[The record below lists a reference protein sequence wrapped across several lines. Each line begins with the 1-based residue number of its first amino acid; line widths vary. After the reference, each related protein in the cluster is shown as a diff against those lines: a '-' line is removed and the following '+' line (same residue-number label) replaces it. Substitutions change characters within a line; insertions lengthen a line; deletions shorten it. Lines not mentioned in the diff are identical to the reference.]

1 MCRLTWI
8 FAWRTWKNWGVGW
21 WEDVFGL
28 WFKKKITSNTKRT
41 LSYRNHVFFPAK
53 SDREFQSFLFLNL
66 HSPIKSNG
74 CSFNITESFLFW
86 ISYTGKFK
94 MNDDILQKQV
104 LSITIEFRVSDTVQ
118 EFKMFNKSLFLHL
131 PSVINHME
139 ALWEFIS
146 VSITNAH
153 SKSLINDCCL
163 LNLTVN
169 QLRQAAQ
176 KWATYR
182 PLCGLVYI

>member
-1 MCRLTWI
+1 
-8 FAWRTWKNWGVGW
+8 
-21 WEDVFGL
+21 
-28 WFKKKITSNTKRT
+28 
-41 LSYRNHVFFPAK
+41 
-53 SDREFQSFLFLNL
+53 
-66 HSPIKSNG
+66 
-74 CSFNITESFLFW
+74 
-86 ISYTGKFK
+86 

-131 PSVINHME
+131 PCVINHME

-176 KWATYR
+176 KLATYR
-182 PLCGLVYI
+182 PLCGLVSMGISLSEPGIKRPNLSTDRIFSVFAQLGTEANTGKFPSNPSSSFWGDAITRKIKDGRRRPCLSTDWNSFSYLHN

>member
-1 MCRLTWI
+1 MKKLGCGGGGKLSS
-8 FAWRTWKNWGVGW
+8 
-21 WEDVFGL
+21 GL
-28 WFKKKITSNTKRT
+28 DFFFKKITSNTKRT
-41 LSYRNHVFFPAK
+41 ISYRNHVLVTFSGKIGSWISKF
-53 SDREFQSFLFLNL
+53 FLNL

-74 CSFNITESFLFW
+74 CSFNIPASFLFW

-104 LSITIEFRVSDTVQ
+104 LSSTIEFRVSDTVQ
-118 EFKMFNKSLFLHL
+118 QFKIFNQSLFLHL
-131 PSVINHME
+131 PCVINHMA

-146 VSITNAH
+146 VPITNTH

-169 QLRQAAQ
+169 QIRQAAQ
-176 KWATYR
+176 EWATYR
-182 PLCGLVYI
+182 PLCGLVF

>member
-1 MCRLTWI
+1 MSFFRQNRI
-8 FAWRTWKNWGVGW
+8 VNFK
-21 WEDVFGL
+21 VF
-28 WFKKKITSNTKRT
+28 
-41 LSYRNHVFFPAK
+41 
-53 SDREFQSFLFLNL
+53 FLNL

-104 LSITIEFRVSDTVQ
+104 QSITIEFRVSDTVQ

-131 PSVINHME
+131 PCVINHME

-182 PLCGLVYI
+182 PLCGLVLLLLIRNKNIC